1 MIPCPRSI
9 AGPSQR
15 YDLQTRARIPA
26 QWAVYNETELRAPS
40 PTPVDCYGIA
50 YGFAPAT
57 GDFDYLCG
65 QELTPGAAV
74 PEGFAKIALPA
85 GRWAR
90 FVSKGHITT
99 VQAAW
104 GEVYN
109 HWASQPGCGPRTGPR
124 VEYYPPAFDGMTG
137 NGGYELWIPV
147 EG

>member
-109 HWASQPGCGPRTGPR
+109 HWASQPGC
-124 VEYYPPAFDGMTG
+124 
-137 NGGYELWIPV
+137 
-147 EG
+147 